1 MRSPVTASPERDG
14 IGGAHASRD
23 GELEQPRRA
32 SISLT
37 EAQLAEV
44 ARAVSHPERGVVSLI
59 TAFSD
64 LRHTSRLLDAKADG
78 EHVSRSVLRSM
89 LVLAAFPI
97 DGTYREIVKVA
108 REVGFSPSTTHR
120 YVNTWLLLG
129 MLEQDPGSRRY
140 RRTTLATVDGDDRSV
155 PYERSAQLEHDDQ
168 SPSGASTRQH
178 RFQRRGAH

>member
-1 MRSPVTASPERDG
+1 MTTSPERDG
-14 IGGAHASRD
+14 IGSAHASRD
-23 GELEQPRRA
+23 GELEQQQRV

-140 RRTTLATVDGDDRSV
+140 RRTTLSTIDGDARSALH
-155 PYERSAQLEHDDQ
+155 ERSAQFEDDDQ
-168 SPSGASTRQH
+168 GLSGTTPRQH
-178 RFQRRGAH
+178 RFQRRGTH